1 MVCAG
6 KDRPEEGHGL
16 KGGMPQSGKR
26 DLLAANDPVP
36 GNVEVRDISEVLR
49 VKSEDL
55 REYSQALI
63 GEARDLCHASR
74 MLRRVNL
81 FLAAINPAPNA
92 RNKQPGAKKLVK
104 I

>member
-1 MVCAG
+1 MA
-6 KDRPEEGHGL
+6 
-16 KGGMPQSGKR
+16 QSGKR
-26 DLLAANDPVP
+26 DLPAANDPVP

-63 GEARDLCHASR
+63 GETEELCRASH

-81 FLAAINPAPNA
+81 FLAAINPAPDA
-92 RNKQPGAKKLVK
+92 CNKQTRAEKL
-104 I
+104 IEI